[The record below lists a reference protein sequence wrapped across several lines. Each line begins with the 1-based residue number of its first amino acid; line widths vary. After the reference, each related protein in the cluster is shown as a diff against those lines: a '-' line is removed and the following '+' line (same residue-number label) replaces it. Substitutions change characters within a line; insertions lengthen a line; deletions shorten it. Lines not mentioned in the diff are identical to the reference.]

1 MTRTGIQ
8 SETVW
13 EDRPHVGSTPG
24 KADPP
29 GGSRAGVLP
38 PRTSARAFVS
48 PMRIHPWD
56 RDSANKVAFAAEIT
70 IVGVRRGPNCP
81 RKPTVSN
88 RRLRVRAHE
97 RRPPPVRSTLDRLD
111 GDLGGVVGGTRGS
124 PADGRLL
131 RRLPPGMRR
140 LLLVRARHPR
150 RRIRP
155 GRLPP
160 SEGGLSVRPR
170 RACRPGHGDRPP
182 HDRRACRLGPP
193 LDRRLVHPDD
203 RPRSLALRPLA
214 GGAAPHARRTAAHL
228 PPPELSPSPGPPSH
242 SAPAAIGRVR

>member
-140 LLLVRARHPR
+140 PVAAFRGRPVSATPPSLPPRARRPTASRPAGVPPRSPSGSQTRPPR
-150 RRIRP
+150 RSPPQPRP
-155 GRLPP
+155 ATACGRCGAPCTP
-160 SEGGLSVRPR
+160 HR
-170 RACRPGHGDRPP
+170 RAP
-182 HDRRACRLGPP
+182 
-193 LDRRLVHPDD
+193 
-203 RPRSLALRPLA
+203 
-214 GGAAPHARRTAAHL
+214 
-228 PPPELSPSPGPPSH
+228 SPS
-242 SAPAAIGRVR
+242 